1 MATRDEMANS
11 FGAAAAAYE
20 QGRPD
25 YPVEAVAWLL
35 EPAGA
40 HPRIV
45 DIGAGT
51 GKLTR
56 VVAELVAGAGA
67 EGRGAEVIAVDPD
80 AEMLGELRRSLPSIR
95 TLIGTAEALGLP
107 DESVDA
113 AVLGQTWHWVDPVA
127 GSAEIGRV
135 LKPGGVLGL
144 VWNIRDESV
153 PWVARLTE
161 IMKGSNAEQLMA
173 DGGPEVAAPFGALT
187 ARTWQ
192 WERPMTR
199 AALSAMVHSRS
210 YVITAEPAE
219 RERIDREIA
228 ELFDEIGAV
237 GDATV
242 PLPYVTYTFRA
253 VKA

>member
-45 DIGAGT
+45 DMGAGT

-113 AVLGQTWHWVDPVA
+113 AVLGQAWHWVDPVA
-127 GSAEIGRV
+127 GSAEIGSV

-210 YVITAEPAE
+210 YVITAEQV
-219 RERIDREIA
+219 D
-228 ELFDEIGAV
+228 V
-237 GDATV
+237 
-242 PLPYVTYTFRA
+242 VTADILDTILGT
-253 VKA
+253 

>member
-1 MATRDEMANS
+1 M
-11 FGAAAAAYE
+11 GAAEAIPL
-20 QGRPD
+20 PD
-25 YPVEAVAWLL
+25 GCVDAV
-35 EPAGA
+35 
-40 HPRIV
+40 
-45 DIGAGT
+45 
-51 GKLTR
+51 
-56 VVAELVAGAGA
+56 LVAQA
-67 EGRGAEVIAVDPD
+67 
-80 AEMLGELRRSLPSIR
+80 
-95 TLIGTAEALGLP
+95 
-107 DESVDA
+107 
-113 AVLGQTWHWVDPVA
+113 WHWVDPARALPAVR
-127 GSAEIGRV
+127 RV
-135 LKPGGVLGL
+135 LAPRGVLGL
-144 VWNIRDESV
+144 IWNVRDESV

-219 RERIDREIA
+219 RERIDGEIA
-228 ELFDEIGAV
+228 GLFDEIGAV

-242 PLPYVTYTFRA
+242 SLPYVTHAFRA

>member
-1 MATRDEMANS
+1 
-11 FGAAAAAYE
+11 
-20 QGRPD
+20 
-25 YPVEAVAWLL
+25 
-35 EPAGA
+35 
-40 HPRIV
+40 
-45 DIGAGT
+45 
-51 GKLTR
+51 
-56 VVAELVAGAGA
+56 
-67 EGRGAEVIAVDPD
+67 
-80 AEMLGELRRSLPSIR
+80 
-95 TLIGTAEALGLP
+95 
-107 DESVDA
+107 
-113 AVLGQTWHWVDPVA
+113 AVLGQAWHWVDPVA

-242 PLPYVTYTFRA
+242 PLPYVTHAFRA

>member
-1 MATRDEMANS
+1 MAGS
-11 FGAAAAAYE
+11 FDAAAELYE
-20 QGRPD
+20 RARPS
-25 YPVEAVAWLL
+25 YPQQAVDWLL
-35 EPAGA
+35 ESAPQ
-40 HPRIV
+40 RV
-45 DIGAGT
+45 LDLGAGT

-56 VVAELVAGAGA
+56 LLAG
-67 EGRGAEVIAVDPD
+67 RVDVLYAVDPSPNMLAQLAD
-80 AEMLGELRRSLPSIR
+80 AVPQAIIAVGA
-95 TLIGTAEALGLP
+95 AEAIPLP
-107 DESVDA
+107 DGSVDA
-113 AVLGQTWHWVDPVA
+113 VLVAQAWHWVDPARALPEVR
-127 GSAEIGRV
+127 RV
-135 LKPGGVLGL
+135 LAPRGVLGL
-144 VWNIRDESV
+144 IWNVRDESV

-242 PLPYVTYTFRA
+242 PLPYVTHAFRA

>member
-56 VVAELVAGAGA
+56 AVTELVAGAGA

-80 AEMLGELRRSLPSIR
+80 AEMLGELRRSLPGIR

-107 DESVDA
+107 DESVVV
-113 AVLGQTWHWVDPVA
+113 AVLGQAWHWVDPVA

-237 GDATV
+237 GDARV
-242 PLPYVTYTFRA
+242 RLPYVTYAFRA